1 MSLNVFRPVEGAL
14 LDLDSLRALA
24 ETPDRLLDAV
34 MELSWPGQSALILSG
49 LELEGEPSSAGP
61 PGTVRLDGKAEEV
74 VVSPGS
80 ALLCT
85 REGRKVLVRVEAPL
99 RARWPNA
106 TGPAV
111 AATLVLAPEVT
122 PGRLATGSASV
133 AREQVG
139 VLLGFVRPDA
149 ASQPFV
155 LPVATATGNGKDW
168 ATDLRRIWQPD
179 HPGIRGMLKRIEALE
194 RTVWRAEPE
203 GSVWDRQVLGR
214 NWVRYQTVAASAL
227 QAARIILCSR
237 ASSTLDRVRL
247 LDALYDQLHGSVER
261 AATELLQMIGP
272 AEGAGPYRAVGA
284 SGRGEG

>member
-24 ETPDRLLDAV
+24 EAPDRLLDAV

-61 PGTVRLDGKAEEV
+61 PGTVRLDGKSEEV

-80 ALLCT
+80 ALLST

-155 LPVATATGNGKDW
+155 LPVATATGNGRDW

-179 HPGIRGMLKRIEALE
+179 HLGIRGMLKRIEALE